1 MNEERMQVIK
11 LERKLKQLKKNTIAI
26 SLFSVVASCCLG
38 IGLGYY
44 LNNKSNNVPEE
55 MKEFI
60 SFYNYFKKYYY
71 EEDKS
76 WYSLF
81 TVEV

>member
-38 IGLGYY
+38 IQR
-44 LNNKSNNVPEE
+44 
-55 MKEFI
+55 
-60 SFYNYFKKYYY
+60 SF
-71 EEDKS
+71 
-76 WYSLF
+76 
-81 TVEV
+81 